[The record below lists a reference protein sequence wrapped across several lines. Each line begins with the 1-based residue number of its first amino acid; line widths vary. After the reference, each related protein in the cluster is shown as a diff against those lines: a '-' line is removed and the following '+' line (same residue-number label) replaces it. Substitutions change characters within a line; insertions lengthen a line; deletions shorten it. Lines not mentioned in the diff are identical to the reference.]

1 MSCPYR
7 QNMPQWH
14 VPEREKR
21 RHSLFP
27 CGGLTHLRLGAVNES
42 VSGSMFLQPE
52 SKETMLSGG
61 ITEKT
66 GSEAVLNGVST
77 QETLVMQAR
86 QDPLLSWAQR
96 SGFQFTELGLAD
108 LTLGGVGSPPPEDPG
123 DITWFPAELAEGSV
137 PCRLEDRRCPVRRV
151 MEPR

>member
-7 QNMPQWH
+7 QDMPHWH
-14 VPEREKR
+14 VPKREKR

-66 GSEAVLNGVST
+66 GSEAVLNGAST

-86 QDPLLSWAQR
+86 QDPLLSWA
-96 SGFQFTELGLAD
+96 
-108 LTLGGVGSPPPEDPG
+108 
-123 DITWFPAELAEGSV
+123 
-137 PCRLEDRRCPVRRV
+137 
-151 MEPR
+151 